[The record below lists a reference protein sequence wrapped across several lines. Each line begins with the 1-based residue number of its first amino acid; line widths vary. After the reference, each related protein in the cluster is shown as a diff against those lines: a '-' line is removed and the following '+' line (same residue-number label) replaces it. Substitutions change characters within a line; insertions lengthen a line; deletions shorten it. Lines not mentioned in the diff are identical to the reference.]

1 MSPPITIKN
10 AEAVK
15 ALIERYGADMEKQV
29 HKLLAT
35 AALDAVSD
43 VKKRIQGPPKTGAIY
58 QRGKI
63 RHQSSAPGEA
73 PATDTGTLVS
83 SIYYIGAKSPRI
95 GSRLPYA
102 FYLEYG
108 TMMMRP
114 RPSWVHAVVAARKQL
129 NNDIDQLL
137 KALKK

>member
-1 MSPPITIKN
+1 MRPRITIQN
-10 AEAVK
+10 ADRVRAAIKQYGEAVERGVRR
-15 ALIERYGADMEKQV
+15 LIQA
-29 HKLLAT
+29 
-35 AALDAVSD
+35 AALKAVTD
-43 VKKRIQGPPKTGAIY
+43 VKKRIQGPPKTGIIY
-58 QRGKI
+58 ERGKI
-63 RHQSSAPGEA
+63 KHQSSADGEA

-114 RPSWVHAVVAARKQL
+114 RPSWVHAVVMARNNL
-129 NNDIDQLL
+129 NKEIDGLL
-137 KALKK
+137 KALNK

>member
-1 MSPPITIKN
+1 MRPRITVNN
-10 AEAVK
+10 AERVRAAIEQYGESIEKNVRR
-15 ALIERYGADMEKQV
+15 LIQD
-29 HKLLAT
+29 
-35 AALDAVSD
+35 AALKAVTE
-43 VKKRIQGPPKTGAIY
+43 VKQKIQGPPKTGVIY
-58 QRGKI
+58 ERGKI
-63 RHQSSAPGEA
+63 KHQSSAPGQA

-114 RPSWVHAVVAARKQL
+114 RPSWVHAVVRARNNL
-129 NNDIDQLL
+129 NKEIDSLL
-137 KALKK
+137 KALNK

>member
-1 MSPPITIKN
+1 MRPPITIKN

-15 ALIERYGADMEKQV
+15 ALIERYGKDMEKEI
-29 HKLLAT
+29 HNLLAT

-43 VKKRIQGPPKTGAIY
+43 VKKRISGPPKTGAIY
-58 QRGKI
+58 ERGKI
-63 RHQSSAPGEA
+63 KHQSSAPGEA

-129 NNDIDQLL
+129 NTDINQIL
-137 KALKK
+137 KAWKK